1 MEKST
6 KDSFIHETQK
16 FLGSNSE
23 RMIEQYY
30 EQLVKK
36 GFKIVKTEGVEELS
50 EDRQMDKR

>member
-6 KDSFIHETQK
+6 KDSFIHETGK
-16 FLGSNSE
+16 FLAGNSE

-30 EQLVKK
+30 DQLVKK

-50 EDRQMDKR
+50 EDRPVDQE

>member
-36 GFKIVKTEGVEELS
+36 GFKIVKTEGVEELPK
-50 EDRQMDKR
+50 DKPVD

>member
-6 KDSFIHETQK
+6 KDSFIYETQK

-36 GFKIVKTEGVEELS
+36 GFKIVKTEGVEELPK
-50 EDRQMDKR
+50 DNPVD